1 MEVNPMKTIYE
12 RLDAIIPE
20 IEKKSFREN
29 KGLGNEIGFYIFDYE
44 PKYELLVRDYVEF
57 LQEKFKSG
65 SSGFTIK
72 VFDLYE
78 IMLSI
83 LDSKGY
89 LDKNIKMEAEKGSQY
104 IFNATKKALRL
115 TDKNDLI
122 VQYIRDR
129 IKPDDI
135 VFINGVG
142 KAWPIIRSHT
152 ILNNLHAVVDQ
163 VPLIMFFPGT
173 YNGLELVLLDK
184 IKDDNYYRAFKLVER

>member
-1 MEVNPMKTIYE
+1 MEVKPVKTIYE

-57 LQEKFKSG
+57 LEEKFKSG

-72 VFDLYE
+72 GFDLYE
-78 IMLSI
+78 IILSI

-89 LDKNIKMEAEKGSQY
+89 LDKNIEMEAEKGSQY

-115 TDKNDLI
+115 TDKSDLI
-122 VQYIRDR
+122 VQYIRGR
-129 IKPDDI
+129 IVPDDI
-135 VFINGVG
+135 VFITGVG

-152 ILNNLHAVVDQ
+152 ILNNLHAVVEQ

-184 IKDDNYYRAFKLVER
+184 IKDDNYYRAFKLIER